1 MIFKHIQIPLVI
13 ITFLFQVPMVAQ
25 VEDLPPQP
33 MDDYEYL
40 PWFPEALVAQQ
51 PSNILPNGILSDPLS
66 FITDRIDTVTIHRK
80 HIFEKTDSTQIFG
93 FVRNDH
99 PASPYLLAV
108 KRDVNWVIIKMTSF
122 KYLSLDEVNFS
133 IVKFKKH
140 QAPFLL
146 VIVNRN
152 GNVFSQSGPTVE
164 SNWKRTQVVSLVNLN
179 TFNMPLRN
187 VYMGY
192 DYQYVTKQKVDDI
205 RHRKTRAANLWYE
218 YAFNFKRGQLKIT
231 QLTNTLETSEQKG
244 TQEAISTN
252 LTKNTCVPLLKQGVY
267 KLKNGKFVF
276 KK

>member
-1 MIFKHIQIPLVI
+1 
-13 ITFLFQVPMVAQ
+13 
-25 VEDLPPQP
+25 
-33 MDDYEYL
+33 
-40 PWFPEALVAQQ
+40 
-51 PSNILPNGILSDPLS
+51 
-66 FITDRIDTVTIHRK
+66 
-80 HIFEKTDSTQIFG
+80 
-93 FVRNDH
+93 
-99 PASPYLLAV
+99 
-108 KRDVNWVIIKMTSF
+108 
-122 KYLSLDEVNFS
+122 
-133 IVKFKKH
+133 
-140 QAPFLL
+140 
-146 VIVNRN
+146 
-152 GNVFSQSGPTVE
+152 
-164 SNWKRTQVVSLVNLN
+164 
-179 TFNMPLRN
+179 MPLRN